1 MREIKLGK
9 SNLMVPVIA
18 AGCMRMDSLDER
30 AAASFIDKALS
41 LGVNFFEHANIYG
54 GGLCET
60 LFAKAVGMKPS
71 VREKFILQSKCGIV
85 PGKMYDFSKEHILSS
100 VDDILKRLN
109 TEYLDVLVL
118 HRPDA
123 LVEPEEV
130 AQAFNILKTSGK
142 VNHFG
147 VSNHKPSQI
156 ELLQKY
162 IDEPLVTNQL
172 QFSITNS
179 SMIESGMEVNMTTP
193 GAVDRDGS
201 VLDYCRLHD
210 ITIQTWSPFQ
220 YGFFEG
226 VFLGNDKF
234 PELNKVIDEIAE
246 KYAVTNTTIAAAW
259 ILRHPAKMQLI
270 AGTMNEKRLEEICA
284 AADITLSREEWY
296 RIYLAADIYCHKNYI

>member
-60 LFAKAVGMKPS
+60 LFAKAVGMKSS

-179 SMIESGMEVNMTTP
+179 SMIASGMEVNMTTP

-234 PELNKVIDEIAE
+234 PELNKVIDEMAE
-246 KYAVTNTTIAAAW
+246 KYVVTNTTIAAAW

-296 RIYLAADIYCHKNYI
+296 RIYLAGGHILP